1 VVESSGE
8 SDDNLDDFLAKI
20 MSKKKSP
27 EKKKEDLSNFI
38 VADGE
43 FDSDEFAT
51 PKLSLKDR
59 IMKSRAA
66 EEAKTSSYRT
76 KTQIPD
82 SDSDDE
88 LPELPPPSKKN
99 PKSRGKKEKLRLPS
113 SNETS
118 QNEDDDSPIATRPL
132 RKPGTSKKTYV
143 IDSDSESDK
152 PIELSDDDDNSPYY
166 SDEPVNIYEPGNY
179 HKIPPPSSPP
189 KAAPAVPKSIYR
201 PQSPLSKKEI
211 AKRLPKTGVKSGKA
225 AVAASKTDEFH
236 TPTLTFLSSLTAET
250 PIHRCHPEAKKYLT
264 KFNNSKVELSKRLY
278 QLYNTECFDSCLP
291 NDFEISWNVR
301 LTKTAGLC
309 YSRRYRDRHGIEVRS
324 SRIELSTK
332 VIDSCDRLR
341 DTLIH
346 EMCHAASW
354 IISGYRDGHGP
365 LWKTWAN
372 KAMVRF
378 PELPVIDRC
387 HSYAIRTKFTYKCE
401 KCGYCIGR
409 HSKSLD
415 TARKVCGHC
424 YGKFELVVNYKGKVN
439 GNDGGPGD
447 VGASAAKTPKAPN
460 PFALYVKENY
470 KNYVMPGVSHGDVMK
485 MLGDKFKEAKITNK

>member
-1 VVESSGE
+1 MLKKVTNTSVTWGPLENSRHGSVNAVRCWDEKQGLSSPTKEKDFGSDILKPSGELSKKKKSKAKTGNKNIDAKSDSSQVPSQSSVRVDNQVQKKKPPAKVVESSDDIDSPVQKKKPAAKVVESSGE

-143 IDSDSESDK
+143 IDSESDK

-201 PQSPLSKKEI
+201 PQSPLSKKDI

-346 EMCHAASW
+346 EMCH
-354 IISGYRDGHGP
+354 
-365 LWKTWAN
+365 T
-372 KAMVRF
+372 
-378 PELPVIDRC
+378 
-387 HSYAIRTKFTYKCE
+387 
-401 KCGYCIGR
+401 
-409 HSKSLD
+409 
-415 TARKVCGHC
+415 
-424 YGKFELVVNYKGKVN
+424 
-439 GNDGGPGD
+439 
-447 VGASAAKTPKAPN
+447 
-460 PFALYVKENY
+460 
-470 KNYVMPGVSHGDVMK
+470 
-485 MLGDKFKEAKITNK
+485 